1 MCHNWIFL
9 TYYTISKGA
18 MIMENNTSCKVVG
31 IGIVKIKIFDGDVR
45 TLGDVRRVSDLKR
58 NLISLSI
65 LDLKRYKFT
74 SKGRVLKVIK
84 DAHVAM
90 KGQRSSAQLYI
101 LQCSTKCIDK
111 NQQKLNTRKI

>member
-1 MCHNWIFL
+1 
-9 TYYTISKGA
+9 
-18 MIMENNTSCKVVG
+18 MENNTSCKVVG

-84 DAHVAM
+84 NAHVAM
-90 KGQRSSAQLYI
+90 KG
-101 LQCSTKCIDK
+101 
-111 NQQKLNTRKI
+111 